1 MWACLPRIFTE
12 TVVRTIQC
20 QVVSYN
26 GWKAH
31 GFRLNCTFILG
42 KDSRWIPHISSTRT
56 SCQKWQECIL
66 VSLCRPCYC
75 FQHLQNCCLA
85 NKVVVESARTLI
97 RLRAGT
103 VKRLLKESGSGA
115 SSSFDGNARG
125 SIYMLRTLVKARNW
139 FAFAG
144 SLQLSVLGGCSGS
157 MSGSLLVL
165 FGLQAMLLLSTN
177 AELLTHQNYNNYN
190 WQCYLNRPTCSMWAY
205 LPRIFTETMV
215 RTIQCQVV
223 SYNGWKAH
231 GFRLNCTFILG
242 KDSRWI
248 PHISSTR
255 TSCQK

>member
-1 MWACLPRIFTE
+1 M
-12 TVVRTIQC
+12 
-20 QVVSYN
+20 
-26 GWKAH
+26 
-31 GFRLNCTFILG
+31 
-42 KDSRWIPHISSTRT
+42 
-56 SCQKWQECIL
+56 
-66 VSLCRPCYC
+66 
-75 FQHLQNCCLA
+75 
-85 NKVVVESARTLI
+85 VVESARTLI

-190 WQCYLNRPTCSMWAY
+190 
-205 LPRIFTETMV
+205 
-215 RTIQCQVV
+215 
-223 SYNGWKAH
+223 
-231 GFRLNCTFILG
+231 
-242 KDSRWI
+242 
-248 PHISSTR
+248 
-255 TSCQK
+255 